1 LSGSRKVARDAA
13 QVLLC
18 LSLTLWAAP
27 VAGQAPHLSQPVE
40 DSVIPVD
47 LPVGRSFP
55 IQTASPVSKA
65 SVANP
70 DVADVVV
77 IGERDIVINA
87 LKPGETDVILWE
99 MDAPRRHYRI
109 SVHSAADRKQIVI
122 AVRFAEVRRD
132 LLRTIGLSGL
142 YRDANVR
149 AGTGLFATDAPI
161 DRSTGDVT
169 LPSSSGYGTVLS
181 DFGTTKFLALLDAE
195 EQKGDAR
202 ILAQPNLMAANN
214 EEASFLAGGELP
226 IPVAQAAG
234 TGGTPLVTILWR
246 EFGIRLTFTG
256 EIISDSLVKLKIR
269 PEVSSLDYGNA
280 ITLEGFQ
287 IPALRTRRVESTV
300 DVRRDQSLILS
311 GLLDD
316 ERQKVRTG
324 VPFLSSI
331 PILGTL
337 FSSTRWQNSETELV
351 IVVTPV
357 VIDPLS
363 PRPQDVLHFA
373 PDTALPAA
381 KVLEPHLVPMA
392 RDTSSRSP
400 RERR

>member
-1 LSGSRKVARDAA
+1 MTHSRKTARDVALA
-13 QVLLC
+13 LLC
-18 LSLTLWAAP
+18 LAILWCTTSIVGEAPLAA
-27 VAGQAPHLSQPVE
+27 QAVQ

-55 IQTASPVSKA
+55 IQTPSPVSKV

-70 DVADVVV
+70 EVADVVV

-87 LKPGETDVILWE
+87 LKSGVTDVILWE
-99 MDAPRRHYRI
+99 LNAPRRHYRI
-109 SVHSAADRKQIVI
+109 SVHSSADRKQIII

-132 LLRTIGLSGL
+132 LLRTIGFSGL
-142 YRDANVR
+142 YRDDNVR
-149 AGTGLFATDAPI
+149 AGSGIFRSDNSI
-161 DRSTGDVT
+161 DRNTGDVT
-169 LPSSSGYGTVLS
+169 IPANSGYGTVLS
-181 DFGTTKFLALLDAE
+181 DFGTTKFLAFLDAE

-226 IPVAQAAG
+226 IPVAQG
-234 TGGTPLVTILWR
+234 STTGGAPVVTIMWR

-256 EIISDSLVKLKIR
+256 EIISDSLIKLKIR
-269 PEVSSLDYGNA
+269 PEVSSLDFGNA

-300 DVRRDQSLILS
+300 DVRRDQSLIIS

-331 PILGTL
+331 PILGAL
-337 FSSTRWQNSETELV
+337 FSSTRWQNNETELLV
-351 IVVTPV
+351 VVTPV
-357 VIDPLS
+357 VIDPLR
-363 PRPQDVLHFA
+363 PRPQDVLHFV
-373 PDTALPAA
+373 PDTTLPAG
-381 KVLEPHLVPMA
+381 KVLQPQLVPAA
-392 RDTSSRSP
+392 RDTSGRTP
-400 RERR
+400 

>member
-1 LSGSRKVARDAA
+1 MIRYRNIARDAA
-13 QVLLC
+13 LIALC
-18 LSLTLWAAP
+18 IPAAGRAAP
-27 VAGQAPHLSQPVE
+27 LASQAVRVAQVTE
-40 DSVIPVD
+40 DVVIPVN
-47 LPVGRSFP
+47 LPIGRSYP
-55 IQTASPVSKA
+55 IQTTSPVSKA

-87 LKPGETDVILWE
+87 KAPGETDVIIWE
-99 MDAPRRHYRI
+99 IDAPRKHYRV
-109 SVHSAADRKQIVI
+109 SVHSSADRRQIII
-122 AVRFAEVRRD
+122 AVRFAEMRRD
-132 LLRTIGLSGL
+132 LLRTIGFSGL
-142 YRDANVR
+142 YRDPNVR
-149 AGTGLFATDAPI
+149 AGTGTFNTDNNVDKTNNTVRI
-161 DRSTGDVT
+161 
-169 LPSSSGYGTVLS
+169 PSSAGFGTVLS

-226 IPVAQAAG
+226 IPVAQASS
-234 TGGTPLVTILWR
+234 TGGVPIVTILWR
-246 EFGIRLTFTG
+246 EFGIRLSFRA
-256 EIISDSLVKLKIR
+256 EIISDSLIKLRIR
-269 PEVSSLDYGNA
+269 PEVSSLDFGNA
-280 ITLEGFQ
+280 ITLSGFQ

-331 PILGTL
+331 PILGNL
-337 FSSTRWQNSETELV
+337 FASTRWQNNQTELV

-357 VIDPLS
+357 VIDPLN
-363 PRPQDVLHFA
+363 PRPQDVLNFE
-373 PDTALPAA
+373 PDTTLPAR
-381 KVLEPHLVPMA
+381 KLLQPHLVPTVP
-392 RDTSSRSP
+392 DTVP
-400 RERR
+400 RPPR

>member
-1 LSGSRKVARDAA
+1 MIRYRSIARDAA
-13 QVLLC
+13 LTVLC
-18 LSLTLWAAP
+18 FSGISLAAP
-27 VAGQAPHLSQPVE
+27 APAQVAQIAQAAE
-40 DSVIPVD
+40 DVVIPVN
-47 LPVGRSFP
+47 LPIGRSYP
-55 IQTASPVSKA
+55 IQTTSPVAKA

-70 DVADVVV
+70 EVADVVV

-87 LKPGETDVILWE
+87 KAPGETDVILWE
-99 MDAPRRHYRI
+99 IDAPRKHYRV
-109 SVHSAADRKQIVI
+109 SVHSATDRKQIII

-142 YRDANVR
+142 YRDPNVR
-149 AGTGLFATDAPI
+149 AGTGIFNTDNAI
-161 DRSTGDVT
+161 DKSSGAITLPVSTGF
-169 LPSSSGYGTVLS
+169 GTVLT

-246 EFGIRLTFTG
+246 EFGIRLTFTA
-256 EIISDSLVKLKIR
+256 EIISDSLIKLKIK

-280 ITLEGFQ
+280 ITLSGFQ

-300 DVRRDQSLILS
+300 DVRKDQSLILS

-316 ERQKVRTG
+316 EREKVRTG

-331 PILGTL
+331 PILGSL
-337 FSSTRWQNSETELV
+337 FSSTRWQNSQTELV

-357 VIDPLS
+357 VIDPLN
-363 PRPQDVLHFA
+363 PRAQDVLHFA
-373 PDTALPAA
+373 PDTLLPAR
-381 KVLEPHLVPMA
+381 KLLEPHLVPLVP
-392 RDTSSRSP
+392 DSIPRSP
-400 RERR
+400 R

>member
-1 LSGSRKVARDAA
+1 
-13 QVLLC
+13 
-18 LSLTLWAAP
+18 
-27 VAGQAPHLSQPVE
+27 
-40 DSVIPVD
+40 
-47 LPVGRSFP
+47 
-55 IQTASPVSKA
+55 VSKA

-70 DVADVVV
+70 EVADVVV

-99 MDAPRRHYRI
+99 IGAPRKHYRI
-109 SVHSAADRKQIVI
+109 SVHSSADRKQIII

-142 YRDANVR
+142 YRDADVR
-149 AGTGLFATDAPI
+149 AGSGVFRNDNAINGTTGA
-161 DRSTGDVT
+161 VT
-169 LPSSSGYGTVLS
+169 LPAASGYGTVLS

-256 EIISDSLVKLKIR
+256 EIISDSLIKLKIK

-351 IVVTPV
+351 VVVTPV

-373 PDTALPAA
+373 PDSATPAA
-381 KVLEPHLVPMA
+381 AVLEQHRVRTAPDSA
-392 RDTSSRSP
+392 SRSP
-400 RERR
+400 R

>member
-1 LSGSRKVARDAA
+1 MTHSCKVDHGAA
-13 QVLLC
+13 FVLLLLLELASAAS
-18 LSLTLWAAP
+18 LSAQLP
-27 VAGQAPHLSQPVE
+27 RVAQNVADV
-40 DSVIPVD
+40 VVPVD
-47 LPVGRSFP
+47 LPVGRSYP
-55 IQTASPVSKA
+55 IETTSPVSKA

-70 DVADVVV
+70 EVADVVV

-99 MDAPRRHYRI
+99 VGAPRKHYRI
-109 SVHSAADRKQIVI
+109 SVHSSADRKQIII

-142 YRDANVR
+142 YRDADVR
-149 AGTGLFATDAPI
+149 AGSGVFRNDAAINNTTGA
-161 DRSTGDVT
+161 VT
-169 LPSSSGYGTVLS
+169 LPAASGYGTVLS

-226 IPVAQAAG
+226 IPVAQASG

-246 EFGIRLTFTG
+246 EFGIRLSFTG
-256 EIISDSLVKLKIR
+256 EIISDSLIKLKIK

-324 VPFLSSI
+324 VPLLSSI

-351 IVVTPV
+351 VVVTPV

-363 PRPQDVLHFA
+363 PRPQDVLQFA
-373 PDTALPAA
+373 PDSSTPAA
-381 KVLEPHLVPMA
+381 ELLRPHDVPA
-392 RDTSSRSP
+392 KPDSSSHSQQP
-400 RERR
+400 